1 MDDLREAIERLTVSL
16 NKIDGLYY
24 MGAKKL
30 GVKDSALSILYVLN
44 DGKSHSQKQISDE
57 WLIPKTTVNTII
69 REWRREGL
77 VVLSPEEHGREKTV
91 SLTEKGREQAEAILA
106 PLNHAEQTAM
116 EKTIRE
122 FSPEFIT
129 VLEHFCRHLQQE
141 FEQRIFS
148 GSGDPTQ

>member
-57 WLIPKTTVNTII
+57 WLIPKPRSIPSYVN
-69 REWRREGL
+69 GA
-77 VVLSPEEHGREKTV
+77 
-91 SLTEKGREQAEAILA
+91 EKGLLSSPRRS
-106 PLNHAEQTAM
+106 TAG
-116 EKTIRE
+116 KKP
-122 FSPEFIT
+122 FP
-129 VLEHFCRHLQQE
+129 
-141 FEQRIFS
+141 
-148 GSGDPTQ
+148 